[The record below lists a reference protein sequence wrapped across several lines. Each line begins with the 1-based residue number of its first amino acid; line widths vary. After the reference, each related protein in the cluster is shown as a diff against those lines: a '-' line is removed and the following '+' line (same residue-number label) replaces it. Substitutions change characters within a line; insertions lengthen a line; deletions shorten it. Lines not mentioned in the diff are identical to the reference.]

1 MLGLCLLIAL
11 VTGPLTAVVSA
22 VGDADNRLDDVAPL
36 VVVIVGVLLAP
47 VLEELTFRLPLA
59 PLRPW
64 WLLVSALCVASV
76 DLRLG
81 LVALVVAGAVVA
93 YRPLRRA
100 VVRFWEQ
107 RFAAV
112 FFGSAVAFGIVHATN
127 WHFGRPI
134 LAVVMLPLLV
144 LPQGLIGVVLGYT
157 RVRLGLRWSMLLH
170 ASYNGTILGLAAL
183 LSISAGN

>member
-1 MLGLCLLIAL
+1 MYEAAVPRERGIGDYLREPTPTFPVEGRRGPLFFRMLGLCLLIAP

-64 WLLVSALCVASV
+64 WLLVSALCIGSV

-81 LVALVVAGAVVA
+81 LAALVVAGAVVA
-93 YRPLRRA
+93 
-100 VVRFWEQ
+100 
-107 RFAAV
+107 
-112 FFGSAVAFGIVHATN
+112 
-127 WHFGRPI
+127 
-134 LAVVMLPLLV
+134 
-144 LPQGLIGVVLGYT
+144 
-157 RVRLGLRWSMLLH
+157 
-170 ASYNGTILGLAAL
+170 
-183 LSISAGN
+183 